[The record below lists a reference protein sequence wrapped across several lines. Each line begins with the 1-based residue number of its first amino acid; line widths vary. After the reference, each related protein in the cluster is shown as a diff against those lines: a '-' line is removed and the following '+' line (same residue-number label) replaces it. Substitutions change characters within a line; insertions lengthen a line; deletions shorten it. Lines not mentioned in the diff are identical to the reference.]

1 MNGSLIHRSF
11 VRIQDHA
18 LIVSDVRGYGNTEVN
33 FDMHGGTVAGA
44 LRLGGLDTHRVT
56 MSGGSVLGDF
66 AARLATL
73 R

>member
-1 MNGSLIHRSF
+1 
-11 VRIQDHA
+11 
-18 LIVSDVRGYGNTEVN
+18 VN